1 MIKARKEV
9 MADDR
14 KIEVEGLGGEVDRR
28 MSRSSGR
35 QSRGQAAGPHR

>member
-1 MIKARKEV
+1 MIKTRKEV

-14 KIEVEGLGGEVDRR
+14 KIEVEGLGEVDRR